1 VAAPWAPTIAIVIVT
16 TPRFP
21 RLETVEPEPVLAVV
35 AVGFAA
41 DELLPVHPATTT
53 ENAATAPMSANC

>member
-1 VAAPWAPTIAIVIVT
+1 VIVT